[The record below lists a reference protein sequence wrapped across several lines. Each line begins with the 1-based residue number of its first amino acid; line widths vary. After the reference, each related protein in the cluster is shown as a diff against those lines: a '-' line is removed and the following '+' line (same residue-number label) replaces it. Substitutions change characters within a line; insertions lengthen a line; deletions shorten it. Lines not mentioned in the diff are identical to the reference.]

1 MDAIAAWFSSDGF
14 MPHGY
19 CLHWSPGLIWTY
31 AGSDTVIALSYYS
44 IPIAL
49 WTFARRRVDLPFGWL
64 FLMFALFILACG
76 TTHLIAILDIWQP
89 VYWLDVGVKSITA
102 IASLATAV
110 IIWPLIPKA
119 LALPSPKQ
127 LETANENLM
136 REIAARRRTE
146 EQLQALNRDLEQ
158 RVARRTAELSNLA
171 ETLRR
176 KSEQVEL
183 ALQSMRDSEAR
194 TRLVVDTAL
203 DAVVTM
209 DSAGRVIG
217 WNRQATATFGWLA
230 DEAIGRPLSELIV
243 PPSDREAHVRGLQRY
258 LETGETKLL
267 HRRFESTAVHRDGH
281 EFPIELAITAIG
293 TGAHRYFSGFLRDI
307 TERNETERA
316 LCESEKRF
324 RATFEQAAVGIAH
337 IAPDGHW
344 LRMNQKLCDI
354 VGYTREELLSRTF
367 QDITHPDDLDAD
379 LTLLNE
385 LLGGQ
390 IDTYS
395 MEKRYLRKDGSEVW
409 IGLTVALVRDDAGTP
424 DYFISVVAD
433 IAERKRAEESLNVSR
448 EELRRLSA
456 HIVHVREE
464 EKARIARELHDD
476 FAQQLTAVKMAITR
490 VEQRIPKETRPAIR
504 RASTHAPSE
513 LIDKL
518 IHSVREIAADLRP
531 AMLDDLGLGPAI
543 DWLTTEFAKRHQV
556 RVIHRLDLQTISFS
570 RSSRI
575 EVFRIVQEALSN
587 VARHSGATEVVL
599 DIARD
604 ESNCVVRIADN
615 GRGAE
620 RTTPPGRHSFGLLG
634 MRERAA
640 LLGGNIRI
648 QTSPGAGFSLTA
660 TLPLAAIEA
669 HEVE

>member
-1 MDAIAAWFSSDGF
+1 MNAIAALFTSAGL

-19 CLHWSPGLIWTY
+19 CLLWSPGLIWTY
-31 AGSDTVIALSYYS
+31 VGSDAIIALSYYS

-49 WTFARRRVDLPFGWL
+49 WTFARRRIELPFSWL

-89 VYWLDVGVKSITA
+89 AYWLDVGVKSITA
-102 IASLATAV
+102 AASLATAV
-110 IIWPLIPKA
+110 VIWPLIPKA

-127 LETANENLM
+127 LEAANDNLM
-136 REIAARRRTE
+136 REIAARRHTE
-146 EQLQALNRDLEQ
+146 EQLYALNRELEQ
-158 RVARRTAELSNLA
+158 RVARRTAELAELA
-171 ETLRR
+171 DNLRR

-194 TRLVVDTAL
+194 TRLIVDTAL

-217 WNRQATATFGWLA
+217 WNRQAAATFGWHA
-230 DEAIGRPLSELIV
+230 DEAIGRTLSELIV
-243 PPSDREAHVRGLQRY
+243 PPAYREAHALGLQRY
-258 LETGETKLL
+258 LATGEGKLL
-267 HRRFESTAVHRDGH
+267 HRRVESTAIHRDGH
-281 EFPIELAITAIG
+281 EFPIEVAITAIG
-293 TGAHRYFSGFLRDI
+293 TGANQYFSGFLRDI
-307 TERNETERA
+307 TDRKETERA
-316 LCESEKRF
+316 LRESETRF

-337 IAPDGHW
+337 ISPDGHW

-354 VGYTREELLSRTF
+354 VGYTRDELLSRTF
-367 QDITHPDDLDAD
+367 QDITHPDDLHAD
-379 LTLLNE
+379 LTLLQE
-385 LLGGQ
+385 MLRGQ
-390 IDTYS
+390 IDTYT
-395 MEKRYLRKDGSEVW
+395 MEKRYLRKDGSEIW
-409 IGLTVALVRDDAGTP
+409 IALTVALVRDDAGMP

-433 IAERKRAEESLNVSR
+433 IAERKRAEESLKMSR

-456 HIVHVREE
+456 HILHVREE

-476 FAQQLTAVKMAITR
+476 FAQKLTALKMAMTR
-490 VEQRIPKETRPAIR
+490 VEQTIPKESRPSIR
-504 RASTHAPSE
+504 RDSTHAASE

-518 IHSVREIAADLRP
+518 IHSVRAIAADLRP

-543 DWLTTEFAKRHQV
+543 DWLATEFSRRYGV
-556 RVIHRLDLQTISFS
+556 RVIRNLNVQTIAFS

-599 DIARD
+599 DIARHD
-604 ESNCVVRIADN
+604 SDCVVRIADN
-615 GRGAE
+615 GRGTE
-620 RTTPPGRHSFGLLG
+620 RGAHPGRHSFGLLG

-640 LLGGNIRI
+640 PLGGDMHI
-648 QTSPGAGFSLTA
+648 QTSPGAGFSLTV
-660 TLPLAAIEA
+660 TLPLAAIETQ
-669 HEVE
+669 EVE